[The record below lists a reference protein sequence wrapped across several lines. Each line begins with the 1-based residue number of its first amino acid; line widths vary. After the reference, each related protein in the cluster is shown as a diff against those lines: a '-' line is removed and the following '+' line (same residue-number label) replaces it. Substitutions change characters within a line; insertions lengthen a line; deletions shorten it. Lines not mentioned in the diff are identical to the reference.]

1 MFNNAESDS
10 PVTLAEVFA
19 AAGTGSTNTSAS
31 VVYLYDKEKS
41 PVACAFLEPL
51 TDEEKEKY
59 DTMFNGE
66 QQDDADAAAEQPAM
80 GGGNG
85 VGSVA
90 FLPIFAASS
99 IMTCALLFL
108 W

>member
-1 MFNNAESDS
+1 METPPAL
-10 PVTLAEVFA
+10 PAP
-19 AAGTGSTNTSAS
+19 GTGSTNTSAP

-66 QQDDADAAAEQPAM
+66 QQDDADHAAAEQPAM
-80 GGGNG
+80 DGGGGNG
-85 VGSVA
+85 AGSVA
-90 FLPIFAASS
+90 FLPKFAVSS
-99 IMTCALLFL
+99 IMTCVLLFL